1 MIVRAGS
8 GPSGKSASSTSSSGG
23 QFDVGSS
30 NNERRYYLSFFSKLG
45 CHVYLPWQSVSDY
58 SGCAT
63 SQVLLVLDRAIDC
76 LRHFYLLFLYF
87 AIFFFSLTL
96 SRQSLHNRSHVLVH
110 SFD

>member
-1 MIVRAGS
+1 MIMRAGS

-87 AIFFFSLTL
+87 AIFFSLTL